1 METKIME
8 SKYGLVVSS
17 RDVAEQLSK
26 RHSDV
31 TRDIENIIKN
41 QSPQICGE
49 LKKMIITSQY
59 KDEKNRQYKEY
70 LLTKDGFTLYMF
82 NIRGYNDFKIAYI
95 QKFNE
100 MEEILYGTSHR
111 NNTINTLENDWALNL
126 IYEKLKKAD
135 CLEKQILALKNEL
148 KVIYTDVEDLIITK
162 RDDALSYFE
171 SFKQLGVNIEYEK
184 IRNQVIRNVNKK

>member
-1 METKIME
+1 METKIQE

-17 RDVAEQLSK
+17 RDVAKQLGK
-26 RHSDV
+26 RHSD
-31 TRDIENIIKN
+31 TLRDLDKILENANLRSLIIP
-41 QSPQICGE
+41 SF
-49 LKKMIITSQY
+49 Y
-59 KDEKNRQYKEY
+59 KVSKQNREYKEY

-100 MEEILYGTSHR
+100 MEEMLYSTT
-111 NNTINTLENDWALNL
+111 NNNSTVNTLENDWALNL

-135 CLEKQILALKNEL
+135 YLEKQILTLKDEL

-162 RDDALSYFE
+162 RDDTLSYFE
-171 SFKQLGVNIEYEK
+171 SFKQVGVNIEYEK